1 MNAASP
7 ATASFTRLDVAE
19 ALRAVIDPE
28 LGVNVVDLGLVYD
41 VRVDGGE
48 VEVDL
53 TMTTP
58 ACPLSSYITQQ
69 IEVALRPLPGLE
81 GVHVML
87 VWSPR
92 WSPAM
97 MAEAL
102 RPERRPA
109 AGRRPFRLFRRT
121 PDTPEP

>member
-1 MNAASP
+1 MEPTAAPLLRS
-7 ATASFTRLDVAE
+7 SRLDVAE
-19 ALRAVIDPE
+19 MLRYVIDPE
-28 LGVNVVDLGLVYD
+28 LGINIVDLGLVYG
-41 VRVDGGE
+41 VRVKGGR

-69 IEVALRPLPGLE
+69 IEATLRPLPCVE
-81 GVHVML
+81 DVRVEL

-97 MAEAL
+97 MAPEV
-102 RPERRPA
+102 RPGNQPRGE
-109 AGRRPFRLFRRT
+109 RRPFRFFR
-121 PDTPEP
+121 

>member
-1 MNAASP
+1 MEHTAAPLLRS
-7 ATASFTRLDVAE
+7 ARLDVAE
-19 ALRAVIDPE
+19 MLRYVIDPE
-28 LGVNVVDLGLVYD
+28 LGVNIVDLGLVYD
-41 VRVDGGE
+41 VRVEGGR

-69 IEVALRPLPGLE
+69 IEATLRPLPGVE
-81 GVHVML
+81 DVHVEL

-97 MAEAL
+97 MAPEV
-102 RPERRPA
+102 RPGDKPGNKTLGKRQ
-109 AGRRPFRLFRRT
+109 PFRFFR
-121 PDTPEP
+121 